1 MGTEVFKRRKEVEK
15 LISFIGNGKVNVV
28 TGLRR
33 SGKTYLL
40 DTVFKNKLIN
50 ETKLYNESDF
60 GLLYLDGE
68 NKNIREETQLDSKL
82 SEFRQSNKKIVIIDE
97 VQLVNGFASSLKAFV
112 KRNKDISVFVTG
124 SNSDLLSK
132 EIIDKFQGYAESLI
146 VSPLTYKEILEEMPS
161 YPLNSYLTFG
171 GLPYVTKLAD
181 GEKRSELYRIYTE
194 IYQRDIENKLD
205 KELEYLSFDQVE
217 EIIELIAS
225 SSAPF
230 SPSSL
235 AKRFLMGLERTS
247 VDEIKVAHEIRKV
260 LNVLDKSFLIKSM
273 SVNDYNEI
281 TPLSNIG
288 LNKKYY
294 FSDNG
299 LRYINCKTDAKT
311 IGLCLENAVFI
322 ELNSKGIVPSG
333 KLILAKGNNI
343 DGEIDFNY
351 RLGDEKYH
359 MQVTHTINVWDYGR
373 EIGNLKKLIQD
384 GRCQV
389 IYIINSLGQ
398 EEADIEYINAKEFF
412 LS

>member
-1 MGTEVFKRRKEVEK
+1 MG
-15 LISFIGNGKVNVV
+15 
-28 TGLRR
+28 
-33 SGKTYLL
+33 
-40 DTVFKNKLIN
+40 
-50 ETKLYNESDF
+50 
-60 GLLYLDGE
+60 
-68 NKNIREETQLDSKL
+68 
-82 SEFRQSNKKIVIIDE
+82 
-97 VQLVNGFASSLKAFV
+97 
-112 KRNKDISVFVTG
+112 
-124 SNSDLLSK
+124 
-132 EIIDKFQGYAESLI
+132 
-146 VSPLTYKEILEEMPS
+146 
-161 YPLNSYLTFG
+161 
-171 GLPYVTKLAD
+171 
-181 GEKRSELYRIYTE
+181 KRSELYRIYTE

-205 KELEYLSFDQVE
+205 RELEYLSFDQVE

-225 SSAPF
+225 SSTPF

-235 AKRFLMGLERTS
+235 AKRFLMGLERTNA
-247 VDEIKVAHEIRKV
+247 DEIKVAHEIRKV

>member
-146 VSPLTYKEILEEMPS
+146 VSPLTYKEILEEMSS
-161 YPLNSYLTFG
+161 YSLDSYLTFG

-181 GEKRSELYRIYTE
+181 GEKDLNFIEFIPKYIKEISRISL
-194 IYQRDIENKLD
+194 IENWNIFHLTR
-205 KELEYLSFDQVE
+205 L
-217 EIIELIAS
+217 
-225 SSAPF
+225 
-230 SPSSL
+230 
-235 AKRFLMGLERTS
+235 
-247 VDEIKVAHEIRKV
+247 RK
-260 LNVLDKSFLIKSM
+260 
-273 SVNDYNEI
+273 
-281 TPLSNIG
+281 
-288 LNKKYY
+288 
-294 FSDNG
+294 
-299 LRYINCKTDAKT
+299 
-311 IGLCLENAVFI
+311 
-322 ELNSKGIVPSG
+322 
-333 KLILAKGNNI
+333 
-343 DGEIDFNY
+343 
-351 RLGDEKYH
+351 
-359 MQVTHTINVWDYGR
+359 
-373 EIGNLKKLIQD
+373 
-384 GRCQV
+384 
-389 IYIINSLGQ
+389 
-398 EEADIEYINAKEFF
+398 
-412 LS
+412 